1 METKQSIL
9 VIDDDQDLG
18 ELILAIAQ
26 QAGHTCVV
34 TSDVEAFFDKLTP
47 EITLVMIDLIMPG
60 MDGIEILRMLAQKQ
74 HAAHV
79 VLMSGLGKRVI
90 KTAEQ
95 FGKASGLSVIG
106 HLQKPFKIQDI
117 LDIFAIC
124 QRHGPLSVPKA
135 ITELV
140 IEDEELRAAIQRN
153 EFVNFYQPQIDL
165 ATGEVVGVEALV
177 RWRHPKHGLV
187 FPDSFISRM
196 EQLRLIDD
204 LGWLVIQRA
213 LSEVGMFAD
222 QAGTI
227 PAISV
232 NVSVLSLQ
240 DLTFPDRLA
249 VIVKAWNV
257 PPDQVTIEIT
267 ESGLVQELATTLD
280 VFARLRMKH
289 FELSIDDFGT
299 GYSMMQQLQMVPACE
314 LKIDRSFV
322 QNMGRSESD
331 RVMVLKTIEIGH
343 ELNMSVIAEGVE
355 TSEQLEFLKAV
366 GCDLVQGYLFS
377 RPLSAPDLVTW
388 LTTYAATI
396 AQPC

>member
-1 METKQSIL
+1 
-9 VIDDDQDLG
+9 
-18 ELILAIAQ
+18 
-26 QAGHTCVV
+26 
-34 TSDVEAFFDKLTP
+34 
-47 EITLVMIDLIMPG
+47 
-60 MDGIEILRMLAQKQ
+60 
-74 HAAHV
+74 
-79 VLMSGLGKRVI
+79 
-90 KTAEQ
+90 
-95 FGKASGLSVIG
+95 
-106 HLQKPFKIQDI
+106 
-117 LDIFAIC
+117 
-124 QRHGPLSVPKA
+124 
-135 ITELV
+135 
-140 IEDEELRAAIQRN
+140 
-153 EFVNFYQPQIDL
+153 
-165 ATGEVVGVEALV
+165 
-177 RWRHPKHGLV
+177 
-187 FPDSFISRM
+187 
-196 EQLRLIDD
+196 
-204 LGWLVIQRA
+204 
-213 LSEVGMFAD
+213 
-222 QAGTI
+222 
-227 PAISV
+227 
-232 NVSVLSLQ
+232 
-240 DLTFPDRLA
+240 
-249 VIVKAWNV
+249 V